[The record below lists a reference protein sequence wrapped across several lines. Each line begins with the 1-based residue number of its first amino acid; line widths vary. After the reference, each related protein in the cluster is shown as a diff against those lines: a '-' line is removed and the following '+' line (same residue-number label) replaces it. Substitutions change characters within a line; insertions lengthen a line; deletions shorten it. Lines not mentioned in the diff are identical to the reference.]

1 MNISIYN
8 SFPIHVKKAMG
19 CIVESTEGISY
30 VDTFSGIGVMLLGH
44 SYEPVLESIRNRI
57 QDYMHLSNYFP
68 VEDATSVENI
78 LLSATEM
85 KQGGLFYTNSGTEAT
100 EAALRIVKKRETC
113 SKKTIIHFSG
123 SFHGRTLGS
132 LSLLRDGPVKKRFGS
147 LLPNIQSLEWNN
159 EEAFDK
165 YMNANGQEVLAIF
178 VETIQ
183 GSGGIRIIS
192 DSMAEKLK
200 HYQKQYNILLV
211 CDEIQSGLG
220 RTGKWFA
227 FQHWGLQPDIVLV
240 GKGLGGGLPLGTTI
254 FSEELR
260 YEFLP
265 GDHGSTFAPNPVAL
279 AAAKTVLSE
288 IPSCISYIQKMTPW
302 VQEFIC
308 TMLGNCIKD
317 FRQKGFMI
325 GIDPIQ
331 SAKEMVQ
338 IGREYHHVLLNVT
351 YNGTIR
357 LLPPLNTTKEDWSL
371 MITPL
376 QKTLQQCI
384 I

>member
-1 MNISIYN
+1 MI
-8 SFPIHVKKAMG
+8 
-19 CIVESTEGISY
+19 ESTEGVSY

-132 LSLLRDGPVKKRFGS
+132 LSLLRDGPVKERFGS
-147 LLPNIQSLEWNN
+147 LLPNIQSLEWND
-159 EEAFDK
+159 EEALDT

-178 VETIQ
+178 VEPIQ

-200 HYQKQYNILLV
+200 HYQKRYNILLV

-240 GKGLGGGLPLGTTI
+240 GKGLGGGLPLGATI

-288 IPSCISYIQKMTPW
+288 IPPSISHIQKLTPW
-302 VQEFIC
+302 VQETIC
-308 TMLGNCIKD
+308 TMLGSFIKD
-317 FRQKGFMI
+317 YRQKGFMI

-331 SAKEMVQ
+331 STKEMVQ

-376 QKTLQQCI
+376 QKTLQQCNL
-384 I
+384 

>member
-1 MNISIYN
+1 MKISIYN
-8 SFPIHVKKAMG
+8 SFPIQVKKAVG
-19 CIVESTEGISY
+19 CVIESSEDISY

-57 QDYMHLSNYFP
+57 SDYMHLSNYFP
-68 VEDATSVENI
+68 VEDATTVESI
-78 LLSATEM
+78 LLSAAEM
-85 KQGGLFYTNSGTEAT
+85 VEGALFYTNSGTEAT

-113 SKKTIIHFSG
+113 SKNIIIHFSG

-132 LSLLRDGPVKKRFGS
+132 LSLLRDGPVKERFGS
-147 LLPNIQSLEWNN
+147 LLPNIQSLEWNDV
-159 EEAFDK
+159 EALDT
-165 YMNANGQEVLAIF
+165 YMSANGQEVLAIF
-178 VETIQ
+178 VEPIQ

-200 HYQKQYNILLV
+200 HYQKLYNILLV

-240 GKGLGGGLPLGTTI
+240 GKGLGGGLPLGATI

-260 YEFLP
+260 NDFLP
-265 GDHGSTFAPNPVAL
+265 GDHGSTFAPNPVSL
-279 AAAKTVLSE
+279 AAAKTVLCQ
-288 IPSCISYIQKMTPW
+288 IPSCISHIQKMEPK
-302 VQEFIC
+302 VQEMIRS
-308 TMLGNCIKD
+308 MLGKFIKEY
-317 FRQKGFMI
+317 RQKGFMI
-325 GIDPIQ
+325 GIDPIH
-331 SAKEMVQ
+331 STKEVVR

-357 LLPPLNTTKEDWSL
+357 LLPPLNTTQEEWNL
-371 MITPL
+371 MIQPL
-376 QKTLQQCI
+376 QKTLQQCSS
-384 I
+384 

>member
-132 LSLLRDGPVKKRFGS
+132 LSLLRDGFVKERFGP

-240 GKGLGGGLPLGTTI
+240 GKGLGGGLPLGATI